1 MLRVRVTS
9 LGATHHN
16 VPRTRKQRHTID
28 IGASR
33 VDANANTVLYVRL
46 PFENQPGVYS
56 VWVTPPT
63 GPAIKVADN
72 YAFRTE
78 QQHVSN
84 LTNWVTEAEVGRISA
99 HLYHQEFE

>member
-1 MLRVRVTS
+1 MYRGPANS
-9 LGATHHN
+9 G
-16 VPRTRKQRHTID
+16 TRSISARC
-28 IGASR
+28 ASTLIH
-33 VDANANTVLYVRL
+33 TVLYVRL
-46 PFENQPGVYS
+46 RFENQPGVYS

-63 GPAIKVADN
+63 GRAMRIADN

-99 HLYHQEFE
+99 HLYHQDLNNGAPS